1 MITMEF
7 WSFKMI
13 KDSFYYLLSKGL
25 PAILSFAI
33 LFLYLMNMNAKD
45 YGFFSVTILTVGLVN
60 IITSQW
66 IRSGMLRYYN
76 EQKRV
81 MNTAIFGQLLVVIA
95 VSIVALILMVSI
107 KLNILSSLLILAILV
122 NFIVNEFLNNY
133 FRAKILPKK
142 ILNGNLIKNIVY
154 VIVLILFCLVSEKI
168 TLNQALSSFLIGLV
182 LSNIYFAIYFD
193 AEYNFNVNKDVLR
206 KFLVYGLPLTVSFA
220 LGVLLQN
227 IDKYMITY
235 QLGVTKTGDYSL
247 VYDFVHNSLYMV
259 MGALGMA
266 SLPRILKITSIE
278 ERIKSFNKYVMFLY
292 LISIPFVGMFFA
304 VSPDLAKIFG
314 KFGYDTTALIL
325 IMIVTLTFIHG
336 INSFVYGQAIQMM
349 ENTKIIFIPAAI
361 AVVINIVLN
370 LILLP
375 RLGLISAAISG
386 VIAFLASNIL
396 LYKLIA
402 QKLPLKFLP
411 NKIGSVLIVMIIGTI
426 PIFFIHFN
434 NMFVSLFVKIILS
447 LGIQMFIFYILIKT
461 KKLNLRG

>member
-1 MITMEF
+1 
-7 WSFKMI
+7 MI

-25 PAILSFAI
+25 PAILSFAV
-33 LFLYLMNMNAKD
+33 LFLYLTNMNPKD

-60 IITSQW
+60 IVTSQW
-66 IRSGMLRYYN
+66 VRSGMLRYYN
-76 EQKRV
+76 EQNGV
-81 MNTAIFGQLLVVIA
+81 MNTAISVQFLIIALLSIIA
-95 VSIVALILMVSI
+95 MTIMISL
-107 KLNILSSLLILAILV
+107 KLNILSSFLILIILMS
-122 NFIVNEFLNNY
+122 FIVNEFLNNY
-133 FRAKILPKK
+133 FRVKIMPKT
-142 ILNGNLIKNIVY
+142 ILNGNLIKNIIY
-154 VIVLILFCLVSEKI
+154 VLVLAATWLISKKI
-168 TLNQALSSFLIGLV
+168 TLNEAFISFLAGLI
-182 LSNIYFAIYFD
+182 LSNLYFFCFFND
-193 AEYNFNVNKDVLR
+193 KVNFKINRNLLKV
-206 KFLVYGLPLTVSFA
+206 FMVYGLPLTVSFA

-447 LGIQMFIFYILIKT
+447 LGIQMVIFYILIKT

>member
-1 MITMEF
+1 
-7 WSFKMI
+7 MI

-25 PAILSFAI
+25 PAILSFAV
-33 LFLYLMNMNAKD
+33 LFLYLTNMDPKD

-60 IITSQW
+60 IVTSQW
-66 IRSGMLRYYN
+66 VRSGMLRYYN
-76 EQKRV
+76 EQNGV
-81 MNTAIFGQLLVVIA
+81 MNTAISLQFLIIALLSIIA
-95 VSIVALILMVSI
+95 MIIMISL
-107 KLNILSSLLILAILV
+107 KLNILSSFLILIILMS
-122 NFIVNEFLNNY
+122 FIINEFLNNY
-133 FRAKILPKK
+133 FRVKIMPKT
-142 ILNGNLIKNIVY
+142 ILNGNLIKNIIY
-154 VIVLILFCLVSEKI
+154 VLVLAATWLISKKI
-168 TLNQALSSFLIGLV
+168 TLNEAFVSFLAGLI
-182 LSNIYFAIYFD
+182 LSNLYFFYFFND
-193 AEYNFNVNKDVLR
+193 KINFKINRNLLKV
-206 KFLVYGLPLTVSFA
+206 FMVYGLPLTVSFA

-434 NMFVSLFVKIILS
+434 NMFVSLLVKIILS
-447 LGIQMFIFYILIKT
+447 LGIQMVIFYILIKT

>member
-1 MITMEF
+1 
-7 WSFKMI
+7 MI

-25 PAILSFAI
+25 PAILSFAV
-33 LFLYLMNMNAKD
+33 LFLYLTNMNAKD

-76 EQKRV
+76 EQKGV
-81 MNTAIFGQLLVVIA
+81 MNTAILGQLLVVI
-95 VSIVALILMVSI
+95 VVLIIALILMFSI
-107 KLNILSSLLILAILV
+107 KISILSSLLILAILV
-122 NFIVNEFLNNY
+122 SFIVNEFLNNY

-142 ILNGNLIKNIVY
+142 ILNGNLIKNVVY
-154 VIVLILFCLVSEKI
+154 VIVLIISWLVSEEI
-168 TLNQALSSFLIGLV
+168 TLNEALLSFLTGLI

-193 AEYNFNVNKDVLR
+193 DEYKFNVNKDVLR

-235 QLGVTKTGDYSL
+235 QLGITKTGDYSL

-266 SLPRILKITSIE
+266 SLPRILKLDLVE
-278 ERIKSFNKYVMFLY
+278 DRIKDFNKYVMFLY
-292 LISIPFVGMFFA
+292 VISLPVVGMFIA
-304 VSPDLAKIFG
+304 VSSDLAKIFK
-314 KFGYDTTALIL
+314 KFGYDTTVVIL
-325 IMIVTLTFIHG
+325 IMIVVLTFIHG

-361 AVVINIVLN
+361 AVVVNIIFN
-370 LILLP
+370 IILLP
-375 RLGLISAAISG
+375 RFGVISAAISG

-411 NKIGSVLIVMIIGTI
+411 EKIWNVLIVMIIGTV
-426 PIFFIHFN
+426 PIYFIHIYN
-434 NMFVSLFVKIILS
+434 IYISLFIKMSLS
-447 LGIQMFIFYILIKT
+447 LGIQMILFYILIKT
-461 KKLNLRG
+461 RKLKMKG